1 MCSRRPTLLPA
12 PLILDRIARQD
23 GTCPDPVACRTS
35 SWLAADRATACAE
48 PVARSPAPPPV
59 SPPVGAA
66 RRSRNDVHPRNPAR
80 SELFFF
86 NRIHT
91 AARRSPVTE
100 FSARRLWA
108 RWPGRPAGPGSALCR
123 DASSRVRYSRRW
135 RTLLHSIRTFWA
147 NSGFAVP
154 CLSFSLP
161 PPLGPAG
168 AARVARMRM
177 CTWCACAGP
186 ILQSLS
192 RSSLH
197 AAARPGLRRATRPLA
212 SRRAACAARAGF
224 AAVMDCAHHCFGK
237 VCCLLLVRA
246 DYIGRAAQRARGIA
260 QALTGS
266 LNS

>member
-1 MCSRRPTLLPA
+1 MLQATHFVARPTHPGPDRPARRHLPGPCRLPDQLVARGGPCHCLRGTRRP
-12 PLILDRIARQD
+12 
-23 GTCPDPVACRTS
+23 
-35 SWLAADRATACAE
+35 
-48 PVARSPAPPPV
+48 PPPV

-168 AARVARMRM
+168 AARVAHMRM

-224 AAVMDCAHHCFGK
+224 AAVMDCAHRYFGK